1 MSALSSAAKYL
12 LGLGNVKWKPDVKSS
27 LEAAAVNG
35 IKNGN
40 GNGNGNG
47 MAKSVKE
54 LNESGLFGTFG
65 SNRIVHNTPTPT
77 DGSAEHAHA
86 AIDMYMASQYRTKYH
101 IDHYTEL
108 DGTIKRLTN
117 RGTYKTG
124 GEYKRKVNA
133 ANVNA
138 AMARAEVGNKTRGA
152 QIKNQTKSDVDPL
165 LFRENDQLNP
175 KQRKELDHT
184 HHIAGLAETDYL
196 FKGRSKE
203 EQQRIIQFMEDTYGI
218 FLGNHQGN
226 AAQLPGIVH
235 GKLHKFIDDLD
246 IEKADVSKLSFD
258 ELTDVLAQFADRYQ
272 LINEQMFFQMQNRST

>member
-27 LEAAAVNG
+27 LELAAQNG
-35 IKNGN
+35 VKNGN

-47 MAKSVKE
+47 MAKSIKE
-54 LNESGLFGTFG
+54 LNESGMFGTFG
-65 SNRIVHNTPTPT
+65 SNRIVHNTPPPSG
-77 DGSAEHAHA
+77 GSAEHAHA
-86 AIDMYMASQYRTKYH
+86 AMDHYMASQYRTKYH

-108 DGTIKRLTN
+108 DGTRKRFTN

-124 GEYKRKVNA
+124 GESKRKVNP
-133 ANVNA
+133 ANVDGVVNRA
-138 AMARAEVGNKTRGA
+138 AVANKTRGA

-165 LFRENDQLNP
+165 LFRKNDQLSP
-175 KQRKELDHT
+175 KDRRELNHT
-184 HHIAGLAETDYL
+184 HHIAPLASTDYL
-196 FKGRSKE
+196 FKGRSRE
-203 EQQRIIQFMEDTYGI
+203 EQQRIIQFMEDAYGI

-246 IEKADVSKLSFD
+246 IEKADVSNLSFD
-258 ELTDVLAQFADRYQ
+258 ELTDVLRQFADRYQ
-272 LINEQMFFQMQNRST
+272 LINEQMYFLMQNRST

>member
-1 MSALSSAAKYL
+1 MSALSSAAKFL
-12 LGLGNVKWKPDVKSS
+12 LELGNVKWKPDVKSS

-47 MAKSVKE
+47 MAKSIKE
-54 LNESGLFGTFG
+54 LNESGMFGTFG
-65 SNRIVHNTPTPT
+65 SNRIVHNTPPPPH
-77 DGSAEHAHA
+77 GSAEHAHA
-86 AIDMYMASQYRTKYH
+86 VIDMYMASQYRTKYH
-101 IDHYTEL
+101 VDHYTEL
-108 DGTIKRLTN
+108 DGTRIRYKN
-117 RGTYKTG
+117 RGTYKKG
-124 GEYKRKVNA
+124 GEDKRKVNA
-133 ANVNA
+133 ANVDGDIG
-138 AMARAEVGNKTRGA
+138 RAELSNKTRGA
-152 QIKNQTKSDVDPL
+152 QIKNQTKSGVDPL
-165 LFRENDQLNP
+165 LFRENDLLSP
-175 KQRKELDHT
+175 KKRKKLDHT
-184 HHIAGLAETDYL
+184 HHIAPLGSTDYL
-196 FKGRSKE
+196 FKGRSRE